1 MDREISVFR
10 NLAQPSRIP
19 LEFQCETRLLL
30 RCNGKVVIPF
40 QTKQGNRLSCR
51 DQEGRKGSDYVVLG
65 NSVILSSENGMSG
78 ELFGLHQGCQ
88 VPFRISVGNVGFLL
102 RHYSGKVLHLA
113 MRRECHG
120 FSQVAAGF
128 SSYVREH
135 REPLLWPQGSPVSIR
150 VSRGIETRVS
160 RIEGD

>member
-51 DQEGRKGSDYVVLG
+51 DQEGRKGSDYVVPG
-65 NSVILSSENGMSG
+65 NSVFLSSETGMSG
-78 ELFGLHQGCQ
+78 NFL
-88 VPFRISVGNVGFLL
+88 GFIKGVKY
-102 RHYSGKVLHLA
+102 RFEFQEGTWD
-113 MRRECHG
+113 
-120 FSQVAAGF
+120 FS
-128 SSYVREH
+128 
-135 REPLLWPQGSPVSIR
+135 
-150 VSRGIETRVS
+150 
-160 RIEGD
+160 